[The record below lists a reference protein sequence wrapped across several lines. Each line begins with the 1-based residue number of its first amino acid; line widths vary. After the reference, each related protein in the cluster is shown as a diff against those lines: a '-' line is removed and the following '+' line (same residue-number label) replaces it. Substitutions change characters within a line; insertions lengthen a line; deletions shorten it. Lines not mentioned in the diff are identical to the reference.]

1 MEARSPEKYISEAA
15 LDRLIAAHDGDM
27 ALVYLYSVRN
37 GGLDAEQAA
46 AALCRTL
53 QEIRA
58 ASEKLQ
64 RLGLLPGEPGESAA
78 ISVPAPA
85 AGPAPAPAP
94 IPEAPAEEL
103 PQYSASE
110 IARRAGKDEL
120 FALLLQEAEKVFGR
134 SLNSNDM
141 RVILGIYDH
150 LGLPCEVVMVLLNYC
165 AELCRQ
171 RYGDGRRPT
180 AGFVEKQAYVWARQE
195 LLTLEQAEDYI
206 AARKAR
212 TQGLG
217 RLKELLGIYGRDLSA
232 GEQKSFAAWLE
243 MGFPDQVLEL
253 AYQRTIDHAGSF
265 KHRYMNRILESW
277 KEQGLMTVA
286 QIQEKDTR
294 RQPGKPVPVKGEPTA
309 QPVDMD
315 KLRELLEQ
323 I

>member
-1 MEARSPEKYISEAA
+1 MENRSTEKFISEDA
-15 LDRLIAAHDGDM
+15 LSRLIAAHDGDM
-27 ALVYLYSVRN
+27 ALVYLYSLQK
-37 GGLDAEQAA
+37 GGLEPEQAA

-64 RLGLLPGEPGESAA
+64 RLGLLPGEPGERAA
-78 ISVPAPA
+78 PSVPAPA
-85 AGPAPAPAP
+85 AVPAPAPAP

-103 PQYSASE
+103 PQYSSAE
-110 IARRAGKDEL
+110 IARHAQQDEL

-134 SLNSNDM
+134 CLNSNDM
-141 RVILGIYDH
+141 RVIFGIYDH

-171 RYGDGRRPT
+171 RYGDSRRPT

-195 LLTLEQAEDYI
+195 LLTLEQAEEYI
-206 AARKAR
+206 SRQKAR
-212 TQGLG
+212 TQGVG
-217 RLKELLGIYGRDLSA
+217 RLKELFGIYGRDLSA
-232 GEQKSFAAWLE
+232 GEQKTFAAWLE
-243 MGFPDQVLEL
+243 MGFPDAVLEL
-253 AYQRTIDHAGSF
+253 AYQRTIDHAGAF

-277 KEQGLMTVA
+277 KEQGLMTVD

-294 RQPGKPVPVKGEPTA
+294 RQPGKPIPVKGDPA
-309 QPVDMD
+309 PQPVDMD